1 MKIILTNMCMIY
13 SNNQILVQ
21 NRIKNDWP
29 GINFP
34 GGHVENNEDIDC
46 SVIREIKEETG
57 LTLKEVECVGAIN
70 WLDEE
75 NDIRHLC
82 ILYRSNKFEGQLIS
96 SNEGEMLWISLKD
109 VDKYPQSIDFDKVL
123 KKCLIGLEGVLD
135 YEN

>member
-82 ILYRSNKFEGQLIS
+82 ILYRSNKFEGQLVS
-96 SNEGEMLWISLKD
+96 SNEGEMFWISLKD

>member
-96 SNEGEMLWISLKD
+96 SSEGEMFWISLKD

>member
-13 SNNQILVQ
+13 NNNQILVQ

>member
-96 SNEGEMLWISLKD
+96 SNEGEMFWISLKD

>member
-13 SNNQILVQ
+13 DDNKILVQ

-34 GGHVENNEDIDC
+34 GGHVEDGEDIDS

-57 LTLKEVECVGAIN
+57 LYLKEIECVGAIN

-96 SNEGEMLWISLKD
+96 SSEGEMFWISLKD
-109 VDKYPQSIDFDKVL
+109 VNKYKQSIDFDKVL

>member
-1 MKIILTNMCMIY
+1 MCMIY